1 MFVENLKI
9 EMLASFPLSQI
20 TYFNIRQQA
29 RTHEL
34 HKGIASCS
42 YAERLVVFLN
52 EQDNYKIF

>member
-1 MFVENLKI
+1 MEVVT
-9 EMLASFPLSQI
+9 SFPLSQI

-42 YAERLVVFLN
+42 YSEELVVFN
-52 EQDNYKIF
+52 EQDITYFS